1 MKIETA
7 ERGQDV
13 VARPVGVEQLD
24 GGFQVQSFDEC
35 VFDMVGQDG
44 QIELPRQNGGGAPAL
59 ADEGIDDRRNVAVNG
74 AHEWDYRIRRA
85 KV

>member
-13 VARPVGVEQLD
+13 VARPVGFEQLY
-24 GGFQVQSFDEC
+24 GGFQIQSFDEC

-44 QIELPRQNGGGAPAL
+44 QVELPRQNGRSAPAF

-74 AHEWDYRIRRA
+74 AHERDYRISRA